1 MPSPALKDQTEASI
15 QRFEG
20 TPGESVPPCSP
31 KELFRLLGRT
41 HAMAILHIFI
51 FEEPRA
57 KRFIEVQN
65 RLSISPSTLSA
76 RLKELVATGLLSRTV
91 YNEIPPR
98 VDYEATS
105 KAHELVPVFD
115 GLVAWT
121 QRNSLRSE
129 DEELKIEAVQ
139 GP

>member
-1 MPSPALKDQTEASI
+1 MPPPALKDQREASI
-15 QRFEG
+15 HRFEEAL
-20 TPGESVPPCSP
+20 GESAPPCSP
-31 KELFRLLGRT
+31 AELFRLLGRT
-41 HAMAILHIFI
+41 HAMALLHIFT

-57 KRFIEVQN
+57 KRFIDIQN

-76 RLKELVATGLLSRTV
+76 RLKELVAAGLLSRTV

-121 QRNSLRSE
+121 RRNSLRPE
-129 DEELKIEAVQ
+129 GEEAKIEVVQ
-139 GP
+139 AP